1 MTYEKRIVAFI
12 DILGFK
18 SLINE
23 TEKSDN
29 QNEIKNITDAFDL
42 IYKVLDKHYSKDQI
56 KEIKYSTFSDC
67 IVFSFPSFQ
76 TDALFFA
83 CLPLIWLQADL
94 VSNHNIFLRGA
105 ITIGDIYHD
114 ANKVFCPAMV
124 EAYELESKVAKYP
137 RIILDPKIKT
147 AYDDWLVKLE
157 EEGDC
162 DKIYDLK
169 EELNSVFSENGL
181 LTKDRDDYYYVDY
194 LRGIVQE
201 MDEPENYPNFIEH
214 VERLVQPY
222 LKPDT
227 DESLLRK
234 YLWLDEKLKKIKS
247 LF

>member
-18 SLINE
+18 SLING
-23 TEKSDN
+23 TEKPDN
-29 QNEIKNITDAFDL
+29 QNEIENITGAFDL
-42 IYKVLDKHYSKDQI
+42 IHKVLEKHYSEDQI

-83 CLPLIWLQADL
+83 FLPFIWLQADL

-114 ANKVFCPAMV
+114 EKKVFGPAMV
-124 EAYELESKVAKYP
+124 KAYELESKVAKYP
-137 RIILDPKIKT
+137 RIILDPEIKT
-147 AYDDWLVKLE
+147 AYDDCLVKLE
-157 EEGDC
+157 EEGDF

-169 EELNSVFSENGL
+169 NELNGVFSKNGL
-181 LTKDRDDYYYVDY
+181 LSKDSDGYYYIDY
-194 LRGIVQE
+194 IEGIYNE
-201 MDEPENYPNFIEH
+201 MDSPENYPNFIQHIES
-214 VERLVQPY
+214 LIQPY

-234 YLWLDEKLKKIKS
+234 YVWLDEKLKKVKN
-247 LF
+247 